1 MELRRNSRRSVRI
14 LENGVINM
22 ETLDLT
28 GKMPDIDISTDRE
41 FDAKFIGDAMNHL
54 KEIRDNS
61 MDYIA
66 NPNNLTTVQ
75 RAGEDEWDL
84 WVETEDGIKVFKPT
98 QYVKFVDI
106 NTERNGTT
114 NQCQKKC

>member
-1 MELRRNSRRSVRI
+1 MDTI
-14 LENGVINM
+14 
-22 ETLDLT
+22 DLT
-28 GKMPDIDISTDRE
+28 GMTQELDISTDRE

-75 RAGEDEWDL
+75 RAAGEDEWDL
-84 WVETEDGIKVFKPT
+84 WVETKDGIKVFKPT
-98 QYVKFVDI
+98 YI
-106 NTERNGTT
+106 S
-114 NQCQKKC
+114 

>member
-1 MELRRNSRRSVRI
+1 MD
-14 LENGVINM
+14 
-22 ETLDLT
+22 TLDLT
-28 GKMPDIDISTDRE
+28 GMTPELDISTDRE

-84 WVETEDGIKVFKPT
+84 WVETENGIKIFKPT
-98 QYVKFVDI
+98 PYAKTQTIGVTELPKKYHDTLVEKGHI
-106 NTERNGTT
+106 NEAINHL
-114 NQCQKKC
+114 NMWLHE